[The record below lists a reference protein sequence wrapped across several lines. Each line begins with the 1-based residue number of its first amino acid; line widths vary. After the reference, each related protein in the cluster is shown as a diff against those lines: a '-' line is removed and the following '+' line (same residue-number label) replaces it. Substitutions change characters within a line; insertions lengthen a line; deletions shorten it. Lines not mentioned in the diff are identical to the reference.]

1 MCSNVKLSITN
12 DLLEGMNKPSVIVI
26 RGPIGSGK
34 SLFISTL
41 INEYIERGMGK
52 ANVLLFMVD
61 SMSFFRTAEFYRVP
75 IRKHLENGVLEVN
88 EITSLP
94 MEEERR
100 IDSIMEIITGSCM
113 RNKNGLVII
122 YPAGIAFMGLS
133 KSKLAGLVGVINEC
147 KKKYGVKMIL
157 SFNEEISKG
166 IREIFESIADYVFSL
181 SIEIPEAGKPRRF
194 ITVIK
199 PLRELLGV
207 SRTAE
212 IDIVL
217 GKGMEI
223 VNYGI
228 LRQYDAI
235 LDISDRVKTSIEW
248 FDKLT
253 NGIVKGASILIA
265 GPSGAG
271 KTNLLLTIG
280 YGIARNNNKVLF
292 ISFEEPPGQ
301 LIATMKSLGYNYE
314 EVRDNMKIVG
324 INPRT
329 ITLNSLFRVVTEHM
343 NTSYNIIM
351 LDGLHAIWKEFG
363 ERYHRFLRD
372 LVYYV
377 KSIGGIIF
385 LSKVLIEREKE
396 KTYTWLSTIVD
407 GIIELGLERINN
419 EYKRYI
425 CIKKLRYHKVKSRCY
440 KYHISNGIFIEI

>member
-34 SLFISTL
+34 SLFISAL

-253 NGIVKGASILIA
+253 NGIVKGTSILIA

-440 KYHISNGIFIEI
+440 KYHISNGVFIEI

>member
-253 NGIVKGASILIA
+253 NGIVKGTSILIA

-440 KYHISNGIFIEI
+440 KYHISNGVFIEI

>member
-94 MEEERR
+94 MEERR

-157 SFNEEISKG
+157 SFNKEISKG

-253 NGIVKGASILIA
+253 NGIVKGTSILIA

-440 KYHISNGIFIEI
+440 KYHISNGVFIEI